1 MGVPMRNVVSM
12 IVIGCVLMSGGC
24 QSKAGNGALIGA
36 GVGGLAGGVIGN
48 NTGKGHTAGGALIGA
63 GVGAITGGLIGHSMD
78 ESDRRQNEARYTSE
92 YDQNFDA
99 QGRRIR

>member
-1 MGVPMRNVVSM
+1 MRKIVS
-12 IVIGCVLMSGGC
+12 IVLMSSLVAGSIGC

-36 GVGGLAGGVIGN
+36 GAGALAGGIIGN

-63 GVGAITGGLIGHSMD
+63 GVGAIGGALIGHSMD
-78 ESDRRQNEARYTSE
+78 ESDRKKEEARYTTD
-92 YDQNFDA
+92 YDRNFDA